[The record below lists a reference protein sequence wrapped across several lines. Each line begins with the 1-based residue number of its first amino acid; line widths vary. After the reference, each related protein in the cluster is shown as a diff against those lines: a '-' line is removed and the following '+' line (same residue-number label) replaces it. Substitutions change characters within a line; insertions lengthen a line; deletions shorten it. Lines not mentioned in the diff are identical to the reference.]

1 MDILRQR
8 SRPYLF
14 SNTVAPAVVG
24 ASLEALALLREST
37 HLRDRLMANTA
48 RFRQALTAVQNPYEP

>member
-1 MDILRQR
+1 MVDILRQR

-24 ASLEALALLREST
+24 ASLEALALLQEST
-37 HLRDRLMANTA
+37 ALRDRLMANTA
-48 RFRQALTAVQNPYEP
+48 RFRHAMTAARA